1 MAAWVNHL
9 IASYKSFSIDGFIH
23 QLYST
28 SFLFQ
33 RSAAMTQAKIQIQKL
48 ALTILTTKHL
58 QRTPVIPDMDSPVE
72 IPLAC
77 AKLMATGLDY
87 QFSVGVS
94 KPAEGI
100 S

>member
-1 MAAWVNHL
+1 
-9 IASYKSFSIDGFIH
+9 
-23 QLYST
+23 
-28 SFLFQ
+28 
-33 RSAAMTQAKIQIQKL
+33 MTQAKIQIQKL

-58 QRTPVIPDMDSPVE
+58 QRTPAIPDMDSLVE
-72 IPLAC
+72 ISLAC